1 MLYNFIAAAVHRPG
15 DMLTPIGVIS
25 GNCISVMIG
34 AVHYVEC
41 NFIFFMRNN

>member
-25 GNCISVMIG
+25 VMIG